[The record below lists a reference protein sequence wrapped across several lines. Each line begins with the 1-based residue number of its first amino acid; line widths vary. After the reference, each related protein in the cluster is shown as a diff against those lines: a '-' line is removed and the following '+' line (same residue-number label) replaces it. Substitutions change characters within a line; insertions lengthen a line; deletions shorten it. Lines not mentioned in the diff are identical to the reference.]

1 MKNIESETDCKMNM
15 FDFLP
20 LLIKS
25 HISFISLI
33 LEYSYR
39 LTIETLHLLLK
50 KKKKRTIV

>member
-50 KKKKRTIV
+50 KKKKEQ